1 MGTLIESGENTIH
14 MEAGNMSLS
23 SRILRGGAL
32 LRAALLLIATLALL
46 LPGAG
51 RAAEPKQKSFP
62 SPEDAVGALMAA
74 AKANDEKALLAIFG
88 PDGKSLVQSGDPVQD
103 RQGREWFVAAY
114 QEKHALTGEGDSR
127 TLEVGNNDWPF
138 PVPLVKA
145 GDAWRFDS
153 AQGNEEL
160 LNRRIG
166 KNELD
171 TIQVLLAL
179 VDAQR
184 EYASVDRDG
193 DGLLEYAQKFGSDK
207 GKKNGLYWRP
217 AAGEPES
224 PLGPLVADAVQEGYR
239 KQGSKPVPYHGYYY
253 KILKAQGKDAQGG
266 AYSYLAKGKMI
277 GGFAIL
283 AYPAQY
289 GASGVMTFLVN
300 HDGVVFQKDLG
311 ADTAAAAPKIT
322 KFNPD
327 QTWSKTSGN

>member
-1 MGTLIESGENTIH
+1 MSFLKRIPGAGEIF
-14 MEAGNMSLS
+14 
-23 SRILRGGAL
+23 RIM
-32 LRAALLLIATLALL
+32 LALAASL
-46 LPGAG
+46 ALVLPGAG
-51 RAAEPKQKSFP
+51 GAAEPKQKSFP
-62 SPEDAVGALMAA
+62 SPEDAVGALVAA
-74 AKANDEKALLAIFG
+74 VQAHDEKAMLAIFG
-88 PDGKSLVQSGDPVQD
+88 PEGKDLVKSGDPVQD
-103 RQGREWFVAAY
+103 KQSRERFLASY
-114 QEKHALTGEGDSR
+114 QEKHALTGEGDSK
-127 TLEVGNNDWPF
+127 TLEIGNNDWPF

-145 GDAWRFDS
+145 GDAWHFDS
-153 AQGNEEL
+153 AQGKEEL

-184 EYASVDRDG
+184 EYASVDRNG
-193 DGLLEYAQKFGSDK
+193 DGLLEYAQKFGSDQ
-207 GKKNGLYWRP
+207 GKKNGLYWRA

-239 KQGSKPVPYHGYYY
+239 KKESKPIPYHGYYY
-253 KILKAQGKDAQGG
+253 KILKAQGKDAPGG
-266 AYSYLAKGKMI
+266 AYSYLAKDKMI

-289 GASGVMTFLVN
+289 GASGVMTFMVN

-311 ADTAAAAPKIT
+311 AETAAAAPKIT